1 LYLFEMRTCR
11 LLTHTNRNLRRSLAR
26 SFSSSIA
33 SPETKLSTLANGLR
47 VASET
52 STGESATIAVF
63 IDAGSRFETNES
75 NGVAHFLEHMMFKGT
90 GKRTRVQLES
100 EIERIGAQLNAYTS
114 REQTVYLCQVAKS
127 KLSQGMDI
135 LSDIVT
141 NSQYAAQNIERERFV
156 ILREM
161 EEVDGQMNEAIF
173 DRLHETAYRG
183 SGLGNTILGPAKNV
197 NAITREQIVDY
208 VSTFYTAP
216 RMVIAAAGAVDHQ
229 QLVDLSGKF
238 FGSVPSTGKRAVNL
252 EPASFT
258 GSEIRDRMDSM
269 DRAHIAFAFPTAGW
283 NDADSFTLMV
293 IQSMLGN
300 WDSKQQLGQYNLSR
314 MVSAIAGESLA
325 DSVQVFNT
333 QYSDTGLFG
342 VYAVAKPEGQ
352 EELMYHITRAFTNLA
367 YNCDSL
373 LLAAAKNNAKLM
385 LLAPDGSG
393 AVCEDIGRQVL
404 LYGRRMPAAEIV
416 ARIDAV
422 DEAAVKNCATRYF
435 YDRDHALAAIGPI
448 FELPDYDWIR
458 RKSYWLRY

>member
-1 LYLFEMRTCR
+1 
-11 LLTHTNRNLRRSLAR
+11 LLTQTNRSIRSLAR
-26 SFSSSIA
+26 SFSSSI
-33 SPETKLSTLANGLR
+33 SYPETKLSTLGNGLR

-63 IDAGSRFETNES
+63 IDAGSRFETPEN
-75 NGVAHFLEHMMFKGT
+75 NGVAHFLEHMLFKGT
-90 GKRTRVQLES
+90 AKRTRVQLES

-127 KLSQGMDI
+127 KISQGMDI

-141 NSQYAAQNIERERFV
+141 NSQYSAQNIDRERSV

-161 EEVDGQMNEAIF
+161 EEVDGMMHEAIF
-173 DRLHETAYRG
+173 DRLHEAAYRG
-183 SGLGNTILGPAKNV
+183 SMLGKTILGPAANV
-197 NAITREQIVDY
+197 ESITRDQIVDY
-208 VSTFYTAP
+208 VSTFYVAP
-216 RMVIAAAGAVDHQ
+216 RMVISAAGAIDHQ

-238 FGSVPSTGKRAVNL
+238 FGGVPSTGKRSISL
-252 EPASFT
+252 EPAAFT
-258 GSEIRDRMDSM
+258 GSDIRDREDNMDK
-269 DRAHIAFAFPTAGW
+269 AHIAFAFPTAGW
-283 NDADSFTLMV
+283 NDPDSFPLMV
-293 IQSMLGN
+293 MQSMLGN

-314 MVSAIAGESLA
+314 MVSTIAGQHLA
-325 DSVQVFNT
+325 ESVQVFNT

-352 EELMYHITRAFTNLA
+352 EDLMFNITRAFTNLA
-367 YNCDSL
+367 YNCDPL
-373 LLAAAKNNAKLM
+373 ELAAAKNNVKLLM
-385 LLAPDGSG
+385 LAPDGSG

-404 LYGRRMPAAEIV
+404 LYGRRMSPAEIV

-435 YDRDHALAAIGPI
+435 YDRDHALAAVGPI